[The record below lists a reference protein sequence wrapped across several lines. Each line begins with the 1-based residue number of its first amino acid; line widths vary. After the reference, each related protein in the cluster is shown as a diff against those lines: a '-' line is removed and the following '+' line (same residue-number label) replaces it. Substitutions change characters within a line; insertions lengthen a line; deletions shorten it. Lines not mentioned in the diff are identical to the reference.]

1 MKYLPIFLVI
11 LASVGSSAQ
20 ELQVPLDHEGDL
32 VRIGSK
38 LERDLRLFPDY
49 TGFREAKLFQ
59 IADTTFALEIFCRRN
74 GQMLKYRS
82 LLPAPEIAALRREV
96 SARILSLR
104 PPALLDRS
112 GRSRF
117 LLRTFLLSYG
127 FYSWALP
134 IALDLNG
141 QAAQVTALLT
151 GSAGFIAPFTFTNHH
166 PVSQT
171 AAGLSAHLGTTGI
184 FHGAFLSGLLFGED
198 IPERGT
204 LAMALVSSAG
214 GLVGGFKMAQRS
226 TMTAGT
232 AELIGSGGN
241 YGMLM
246 GLGAAHLIDLYE
258 EENLR
263 SVAALALT
271 GSGLGYWGGSIL
283 SRQHP
288 YTRGDAEV
296 LSTTGVLGAYMAATS
311 LLLLTDSENP
321 RAYTATAMSGSA
333 LGIGLG
339 DRLLRGENF
348 TTGESRMMMLGAV
361 GGMLMGTAIAVLVDG
376 GDRESAFLAASGAA
390 SGFWFTF
397 RTFAGGDG
405 NPGEDVAL
413 APHLFL
419 TRSLSATP
427 LLTCRYT
434 FY

>member
-1 MKYLPIFLVI
+1 MKYLPVLL
-11 LASVGSSAQ
+11 LALACASSSAQ
-20 ELQVPLDHEGDL
+20 EMQVPLDHEGDL

-49 TGFREAKLFQ
+49 AGFREAKLFQ

-74 GQMLKYRS
+74 GQLLKYRN
-82 LLPAPEIAALRREV
+82 LLPTPEVDALRQEV

-117 LLRTFLLSYG
+117 LMRTFLLSYG
-127 FYSWALP
+127 FYAWALP
-134 IALDLNG
+134 ATLDLNG
-141 QAAQVTALLT
+141 RAAQVTALLT

-184 FHGAFLSGLLFGED
+184 FHGAFLSGLIFGED

-204 LAMALVSSAG
+204 LAMALAGSAG
-214 GLVGGFKMAQRS
+214 GLVGGFRLAQRS

-232 AELIGSGGN
+232 VELIGSA
-241 YGMLM
+241 GMLM

-263 SVAALALT
+263 AVAALALT
-271 GSGLGYWGGSIL
+271 GSGLGYWGGNIL

-296 LSTTGVLGAYMAATS
+296 QSTIGILSAYLSGS
-311 LLLLTDSENP
+311 LLFLTTDTEKA
-321 RAYTATAMSGSA
+321 RAYTTIVMSGSA
-333 LGIGLG
+333 LGLGLG
-339 DRLLRGENF
+339 HRLLEDENF

-376 GDRESAFLAASGAA
+376 SDRVSASLAAGGAVG
-390 SGFWFTF
+390 GFSFTY
-397 RTFAGGDG
+397 RTFAGGKG
-405 NPGEDVAL
+405 TSGEDVVL
-413 APHLFL
+413 APRLSL
-419 TRSLSATP
+419 TRSLSDTP

-434 FY
+434 F

>member
-1 MKYLPIFLVI
+1 MKYLPILL
-11 LASVGSSAQ
+11 LALACTASSAQ
-20 ELQVPLDHEGDL
+20 ERQVPLDREGDL

-49 TGFREAKLFQ
+49 AGFREAKLFQ

-74 GQMLKYRS
+74 GQLLKYRN
-82 LLPAPEIAALRREV
+82 LLPSPEIDALRREV
-96 SARILSLR
+96 SARIPSRR

-134 IALDLNG
+134 FALDLNG

-151 GSAGFIAPFTFTNHH
+151 GSAGFIAPFTFTNQH

-198 IPERGT
+198 VPERGT
-204 LAMALVSSAG
+204 LALALAGSAG

-226 TMTAGT
+226 TMTAGS
-232 AELIGSGGN
+232 AELIGSAGN

-258 EENLR
+258 GENLR

-288 YTRGDAEV
+288 YTRGDAETQDTIGI
-296 LSTTGVLGAYMAATS
+296 LSAYLASS
-311 LLLLTDSENP
+311 LLFLATDSENA
-321 RAYTATAMSGSA
+321 RAYTTTAMSGSA
-333 LGIGLG
+333 LGLGLG
-339 DRLLRGENF
+339 HRLLKDENF

-361 GGMLMGTAIAVLVDG
+361 GGMLMSTAIGVLIDAS
-376 GDRESAFLAASGAA
+376 DRASAFLAASGAA

-397 RTFAGGDG
+397 RTFAGE
-405 NPGEDVAL
+405 NSSREEDVAL
-413 APHLFL
+413 APRLFL
-419 TRSLSATP
+419 TRSLSDTP
-427 LLTCRYT
+427 LLTFRYT
-434 FY
+434 F